1 MWIVGKNSSSL
12 IRIAFKGYFRLE
24 GTLCKGRY
32 GERTYLV
39 GGESWYWRVHDEK
52 KGLLY
57 ARHCSR
63 WEVHMKKRK
72 ILLQQSNSKQ
82 INM

>member
-39 GGESWYWRVHDEK
+39 GGESWYWRV
-52 KGLLY
+52 
-57 ARHCSR
+57 A
-63 WEVHMKKRK
+63 MKKRVFYMPGTVLDVGGTHEEEK
-72 ILLQQSNSKQ
+72 ILAATEQ
-82 INM
+82 